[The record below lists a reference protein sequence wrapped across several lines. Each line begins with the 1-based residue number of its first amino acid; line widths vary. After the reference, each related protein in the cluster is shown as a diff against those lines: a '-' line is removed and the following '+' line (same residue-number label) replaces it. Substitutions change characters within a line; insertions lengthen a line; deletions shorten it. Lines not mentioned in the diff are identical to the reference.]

1 MKAATINELKNELI
15 HLHRDEVVEL
25 CLRLARF
32 KKENKELLS
41 YLIFEAHDEQQ
52 YRENVKQLMNELFE
66 EINFK
71 NAYLAKKSLRKILRI
86 TNKYIKYSGNKETE
100 TELLLHYCGLLQS
113 SGIPYKTNKVLFN
126 IFQNQVKKINAA
138 IATLHEDL
146 QYDYHKKLD
155 ILNETDN

>member
-25 CLRLARF
+25 CLRLARY

-41 YLIFEAHDEQQ
+41 YLLFEAHDEPQ
-52 YRENVKQLMNELFE
+52 YRENVKQLMNEQFE

-71 NAYLAKKSLRKILRI
+71 NVYLAKKSLRRILRI

-100 TELLLHYCGLLQS
+100 AELLLHYCGLLKD
-113 SGIPYKTNKVLFN
+113 SGIPYTTNKVLFN
-126 IFQNQVKKINAA
+126 IFQTQVKKINAA
-138 IATLHEDL
+138 ISTFHEDL
-146 QYDYHKKLD
+146 QYDYVKKLED
-155 ILNETDN
+155 L